1 MDEYITRKEAIKT
14 VKHAWAKRLEPSQYI
29 EIIPVAD
36 VAAVRHTCFNL
47 LW

>member
-1 MDEYITRKEAIKT
+1 MDEYITQKEAIKT

-36 VAAVRHTCFNL
+36 VAAMRHTCFNL